1 MRKVL
6 FLLFMTLLLS
16 SCKVRE
22 KIVEVPI
29 PQIKT
34 EIKYIDKVKY
44 DSIYLKDSIY
54 IIQKGDTIYNN
65 KVAYRYK
72 YKYLKD
78 TITVNKTDTITKLQK
93 VTEIKVKNQL
103 NTVQKVLIYIGLF
116 SLLIF
121 IIIIY
126 RRLKNDRFTY

>member
-1 MRKVL
+1 MKKIL
-6 FLLFMTLLLS
+6 FLLFMTLLLG
-16 SCKVRE
+16 SCKVKE
-22 KIVEVPI
+22 KIVEVPV

-44 DSIYLKDSIY
+44 DSIYLKDSVY
-54 IIQKGDTIYNN
+54 IIQKGDTVYNT

-78 TITVNKTDTITKLQK
+78 TITINKADTITRLQK
-93 VTEIKVKNQL
+93 VKEIKVKNQL
-103 NTVQKVLIYIGLF
+103 NVVQKVLMYIGLF
-116 SLLIF
+116 SLLMF

-126 RRLKNDRFTY
+126 KHFKK

>member
-1 MRKVL
+1 MRKIL
-6 FLLFMTLLLS
+6 FLLFMTLLLG
-16 SCKVRE
+16 SCKVKE

-44 DSIYLKDSIY
+44 DSIYLKDSVY
-54 IIQKGDTIYNN
+54 IIQKGDTVYNN

-78 TITVNKTDTITKLQK
+78 TITINKADTITRLQK
-93 VTEIKVKNQL
+93 ITEIKVKNQL
-103 NTVQKVLIYIGLF
+103 NVVQKVLMYIGLF
-116 SLLIF
+116 SLLMF

-126 RRLKNDRFTY
+126 KHFKK

>member
-1 MRKVL
+1 MRKIL
-6 FLLFMTLLLS
+6 FLLFMTLLLG
-16 SCKVRE
+16 SCKVKE

-34 EIKYIDKVKY
+34 EIKYIDKIKY
-44 DSIYLKDSIY
+44 DSIYLKDSVY
-54 IIQKGDTIYNN
+54 IIQKGDTVYNN

-78 TITVNKTDTITKLQK
+78 TITINKADTITRLQK

-103 NTVQKVLIYIGLF
+103 NVVQKILMYIGLF

-126 RRLKNDRFTY
+126 KHFKK

>member
-1 MRKVL
+1 MRKIL
-6 FLLFMTLLLS
+6 FLLFMTLLLG
-16 SCKVRE
+16 SCKMKE

-34 EIKYIDKVKY
+34 EIKYIDKIKY
-44 DSIYLKDSIY
+44 DSIYLKDSVY

-78 TITVNKTDTITKLQK
+78 TITINKTDTIIKLQK

-103 NTVQKVLIYIGLF
+103 NAVQKILMYIGLF
-116 SLLIF
+116 SLLMS

-126 RRLKNDRFTY
+126 KYFKK

>member
-1 MRKVL
+1 MRKIL
-6 FLLFMTLLLS
+6 FLLFMTLLLG
-16 SCKVRE
+16 SCKVKE
-22 KIVEVPI
+22 KVVEVPI

-44 DSIYLKDSIY
+44 DSIYLKDSVY

-78 TITVNKTDTITKLQK
+78 TIIVNEIDTIIKLQK

-103 NTVQKVLIYIGLF
+103 NVVQKILMYIGLF
-116 SLLIF
+116 SLLMF

-126 RRLKNDRFTY
+126 KHFKK

>member
-1 MRKVL
+1 MRKIL
-6 FLLFMTLLLS
+6 FLLFMTLLLG
-16 SCKVRE
+16 SCKVKK

-44 DSIYLKDSIY
+44 DSIYLKDSVY

-78 TITVNKTDTITKLQK
+78 TIIVNETDTIIKLQK

-103 NTVQKVLIYIGLF
+103 NVVQKILMYIGLF
-116 SLLIF
+116 SLLMF

-126 RRLKNDRFTY
+126 KHFKK

>member
-1 MRKVL
+1 MRKIL

-16 SCKVRE
+16 SCKVKE

-44 DSIYLKDSIY
+44 DSIYLKDSVY
-54 IIQKGDTIYNN
+54 IIQKGDTVYNN

-78 TITVNKTDTITKLQK
+78 TITINKADTITRLQK

-103 NTVQKVLIYIGLF
+103 NVVQKILMYIGLF

-126 RRLKNDRFTY
+126 KHFKK

>member
-1 MRKVL
+1 MRKIL
-6 FLLFMTLLLS
+6 FLLFMTLLLG
-16 SCKVRE
+16 SCKVKE

-44 DSIYLKDSIY
+44 DSIYLKDSVY

-78 TITVNKTDTITKLQK
+78 TITVNETDTIIKLQK

-103 NTVQKVLIYIGLF
+103 NVVQKILIYIGLF
-116 SLLIF
+116 SLLMF

-126 RRLKNDRFTY
+126 KHFKK

>member
-1 MRKVL
+1 MRKIL
-6 FLLFMTLLLS
+6 FLLFMTLLLD
-16 SCKVRE
+16 SCKVKE

-34 EIKYIDKVKY
+34 EIKYIDKIKY
-44 DSIYLKDSIY
+44 DSIYLKDSVY

-78 TITVNKTDTITKLQK
+78 TIIVNETDTIIKLQK
-93 VTEIKVKNQL
+93 VIEIKVKNQL
-103 NTVQKVLIYIGLF
+103 NVVQKILMYIGLF
-116 SLLIF
+116 SLLMF

-126 RRLKNDRFTY
+126 KHFKK

>member
-1 MRKVL
+1 MRKIL
-6 FLLFMTLLLS
+6 FLLFMTLLLG
-16 SCKVRE
+16 SCKVKE

-44 DSIYLKDSIY
+44 DSIYLKDSVY
-54 IIQKGDTIYNN
+54 IIQRGDTIYNT

-78 TITVNKTDTITKLQK
+78 TITVNKTDTITRLQK
-93 VTEIKVKNQL
+93 VTKIKVKNQL
-103 NTVQKVLIYIGLF
+103 NVVQKILMYIGLF
-116 SLLIF
+116 SLLMF

-126 RRLKNDRFTY
+126 KHFKK

>member
-1 MRKVL
+1 MRKIL
-6 FLLFMTLLLS
+6 FLLFMTLLLD
-16 SCKVRE
+16 SCKVKE

-44 DSIYLKDSIY
+44 DSIYLKDSVY

-78 TITVNKTDTITKLQK
+78 TIIVNETDTIIKLQK

-103 NTVQKVLIYIGLF
+103 NVVQKILMYIGLF
-116 SLLIF
+116 SLLMF

-126 RRLKNDRFTY
+126 KHFKK

>member
-1 MRKVL
+1 MRKIL
-6 FLLFMTLLLS
+6 FLLFMTLLLG
-16 SCKVRE
+16 SCKVKE

-44 DSIYLKDSIY
+44 DSIYLKDSVY

-78 TITVNKTDTITKLQK
+78 TVTVNKTDTITRLQK
-93 VTEIKVKNQL
+93 VTEIKVNNQL
-103 NTVQKVLIYIGLF
+103 NVIQKILMYIGLF
-116 SLLIF
+116 SLLMF

-126 RRLKNDRFTY
+126 KHFKK

>member
-1 MRKVL
+1 MRKIL
-6 FLLFMTLLLS
+6 FLLFMTLLLG
-16 SCKVRE
+16 SCKVKE

-44 DSIYLKDSIY
+44 DSIYLKDSVY
-54 IIQKGDTIYNN
+54 IIQKGDTVYNN

-78 TITVNKTDTITKLQK
+78 TITINKADTITRLQK

-103 NTVQKVLIYIGLF
+103 NVVQKVLMYIGLF
-116 SLLIF
+116 SLLMF

-126 RRLKNDRFTY
+126 KHFKK

>member
-1 MRKVL
+1 MRKIL
-6 FLLFMTLLLS
+6 FLLFMTLLLG
-16 SCKVRE
+16 SCKVKE

-44 DSIYLKDSIY
+44 DSIYLKDSVY

-78 TITVNKTDTITKLQK
+78 TITINKTDTITKLQK
-93 VTEIKVKNQL
+93 VTKIKVKNQL
-103 NTVQKVLIYIGLF
+103 NTVQKMLMYIGLF
-116 SLLIF
+116 SLLMF

-126 RRLKNDRFTY
+126 KHFKK

>member
-1 MRKVL
+1 MRKIL
-6 FLLFMTLLLS
+6 FLLFMTLLLG
-16 SCKVRE
+16 SCKVKE
-22 KIVEVPI
+22 KIVEVPV

-44 DSIYLKDSIY
+44 DSIYLKDSVY
-54 IIQKGDTIYNN
+54 IIQKGDTVYNN

-78 TITVNKTDTITKLQK
+78 TITINKADTITRLQK
-93 VTEIKVKNQL
+93 ITEIKVKNQL
-103 NTVQKVLIYIGLF
+103 NVVQKILMYIGLF
-116 SLLIF
+116 SLLMF

-126 RRLKNDRFTY
+126 KHFKK

>member
-1 MRKVL
+1 MRKIL
-6 FLLFMTLLLS
+6 FLLFMTLLLG
-16 SCKVRE
+16 SCKVKE

-44 DSIYLKDSIY
+44 DSIYLKDSVY
-54 IIQKGDTIYNN
+54 IIQKGDTIYNT

-78 TITVNKTDTITKLQK
+78 TITINKTDTITRLQK

-103 NTVQKVLIYIGLF
+103 NAIQKILMYIGLF
-116 SLLIF
+116 SLLMF

-126 RRLKNDRFTY
+126 KHFKK

>member
-1 MRKVL
+1 MKKIL
-6 FLLFMTLLLS
+6 FLLFMTLLLG
-16 SCKVRE
+16 SCKVKE

-44 DSIYLKDSIY
+44 DSIYLKDSVY
-54 IIQKGDTIYNN
+54 IIQKGDTIYNT
-65 KVAYRYK
+65 KVVYRYK

-78 TITVNKTDTITKLQK
+78 TIIVNKTDTITKLQK
-93 VTEIKVKNQL
+93 VKEIKVQNQL
-103 NTVQKVLIYIGLF
+103 NVVQKILMYIGLF

-126 RRLKNDRFTY
+126 KHFKK

>member
-1 MRKVL
+1 MRKIL
-6 FLLFMTLLLS
+6 FLLFMILLLG
-16 SCKVRE
+16 SCKVKE

-44 DSIYLKDSIY
+44 DSIYLKDSVY
-54 IIQKGDTIYNN
+54 IVQKGDTIYNN

-78 TITVNKTDTITKLQK
+78 TITINKTDTITKLQK

-103 NTVQKVLIYIGLF
+103 NAVQKILIYIGLF
-116 SLLIF
+116 SILLF
-121 IIIIY
+121 LIILY
-126 RRLKNDRFTY
+126 KHFKK

>member
-1 MRKVL
+1 MRKIL
-6 FLLFMTLLLS
+6 FLLFMTLLLG
-16 SCKVRE
+16 SCKVKE

-34 EIKYIDKVKY
+34 EIKYIDKIKY
-44 DSIYLKDSIY
+44 DSIYLKDSVY
-54 IIQKGDTIYNN
+54 IIHKGDTIYNN

-78 TITVNKTDTITKLQK
+78 TITINKTDTITKLQK
-93 VTEIKVKNQL
+93 VIEIKVKNQL
-103 NTVQKVLIYIGLF
+103 NVVQKVLMYIGLF
-116 SLLIF
+116 SLLMF

-126 RRLKNDRFTY
+126 KHFKK

>member
-1 MRKVL
+1 MRNIL
-6 FLLFMTLLLS
+6 FLLIMTLLLG
-16 SCKVRE
+16 SCKVKE

-34 EIKYIDKVKY
+34 QIKYIDKVKY

-54 IIQKGDTIYNN
+54 IVQKGDTIYNN

-78 TITVNKTDTITKLQK
+78 TITINKTDTITKLQK

-116 SLLIF
+116 SLLMF

-126 RRLKNDRFTY
+126 KHFKK

>member
-1 MRKVL
+1 MRKIL
-6 FLLFMTLLLS
+6 FLLFMTLLLG
-16 SCKVRE
+16 SCKVKE

-44 DSIYLKDSIY
+44 DSIYLKDSVY
-54 IIQKGDTIYNN
+54 IVQKGDTIYNN

-78 TITVNKTDTITKLQK
+78 TVIVNKTDTIIKLQK

-103 NTVQKVLIYIGLF
+103 NVVQKILMYIGLF
-116 SLLIF
+116 SLLMF

-126 RRLKNDRFTY
+126 KHFKK

>member
-1 MRKVL
+1 MRKIL
-6 FLLFMTLLLS
+6 FLLFMTLLLG
-16 SCKVRE
+16 SCKVKE
-22 KIVEVPI
+22 KIVEVSI

-44 DSIYLKDSIY
+44 DSIYLKDSVY
-54 IIQKGDTIYNN
+54 IVQKGDTIYNN

-93 VTEIKVKNQL
+93 ITEIKVKNQL
-103 NTVQKVLIYIGLF
+103 NTVQKILMYIGLF
-116 SLLIF
+116 SLLMF

-126 RRLKNDRFTY
+126 KHFKK

>member
-1 MRKVL
+1 MRKIL
-6 FLLFMTLLLS
+6 FLLFMTLLLG
-16 SCKVRE
+16 SCKVKE

-34 EIKYIDKVKY
+34 EIKYIDKIKY
-44 DSIYLKDSIY
+44 DSIYLKDSVY
-54 IIQKGDTIYNN
+54 IIQKGDTIYNT

-78 TITVNKTDTITKLQK
+78 TITINKTDTITRLQK

-103 NTVQKVLIYIGLF
+103 NVVQKVLMYIGLF
-116 SLLIF
+116 SLLMF

-126 RRLKNDRFTY
+126 KHFKK

>member
-1 MRKVL
+1 MRKIL
-6 FLLFMTLLLS
+6 FLLFMTLLLG
-16 SCKVRE
+16 SCKVKE

-44 DSIYLKDSIY
+44 DSIYLKDSVY
-54 IIQKGDTIYNN
+54 IVQKGDTIYNN

-78 TITVNKTDTITKLQK
+78 TITVNKTDTITRLQK
-93 VTEIKVKNQL
+93 VTEIKVQNQL
-103 NTVQKVLIYIGLF
+103 NIVQKVLMYIGLF
-116 SLLIF
+116 SILLF
-121 IIIIY
+121 LIILY
-126 RRLKNDRFTY
+126 KHFKK

>member
-1 MRKVL
+1 MRKIL
-6 FLLFMTLLLS
+6 FLLFITLLLG
-16 SCKVRE
+16 SCKVKE

-44 DSIYLKDSIY
+44 DSIYLKDSVY

-78 TITVNKTDTITKLQK
+78 TIIVNETDTIIKLQK

-103 NTVQKVLIYIGLF
+103 NVVQKILMYIGLF
-116 SLLIF
+116 SLLMF

-126 RRLKNDRFTY
+126 KHFKK

>member
-1 MRKVL
+1 MKKIL
-6 FLLFMTLLLS
+6 FLLFMTLLLG
-16 SCKVRE
+16 SCKVKE

-44 DSIYLKDSIY
+44 DSIYLKDSVY

-72 YKYLKD
+72 YKYFKD
-78 TITVNKTDTITKLQK
+78 TVIVNKTDTIIRLQK
-93 VTEIKVKNQL
+93 VTEIKVQNQL
-103 NTVQKVLIYIGLF
+103 NIVQKVLIYIGLF
-116 SLLIF
+116 SILLF
-121 IIIIY
+121 IIILY
-126 RRLKNDRFTY
+126 KYFKK

>member
-1 MRKVL
+1 MKKIL
-6 FLLFMTLLLS
+6 FLLFMTLLLG
-16 SCKVRE
+16 SCKVKE

-44 DSIYLKDSIY
+44 DSIYLKDSVY
-54 IIQKGDTIYNN
+54 IIQKGDTIYNT

-78 TITVNKTDTITKLQK
+78 TITINKTDTITRLQK

-103 NTVQKVLIYIGLF
+103 NIVQKILMYIGLF
-116 SLLIF
+116 SLLMF

-126 RRLKNDRFTY
+126 KHFKK

>member
-1 MRKVL
+1 MRKIL
-6 FLLFMTLLLS
+6 FLLFITLLLG
-16 SCKVRE
+16 SCKVKE

-44 DSIYLKDSIY
+44 DSIYLKDSVY
-54 IIQKGDTIYNN
+54 IIQKGDTVYNN

-78 TITVNKTDTITKLQK
+78 TITINKADTITRLQK
-93 VTEIKVKNQL
+93 ITEIKVKNQL
-103 NTVQKVLIYIGLF
+103 NVVQKVLMYIGLF

-126 RRLKNDRFTY
+126 KHFKK

>member
-1 MRKVL
+1 MKKIL
-6 FLLFMTLLLS
+6 FLLFMTLLLG
-16 SCKVRE
+16 SCKVKE

-44 DSIYLKDSIY
+44 DSIYLKDSVY
-54 IIQKGDTIYNN
+54 IIQRGDTVYNT

-78 TITVNKTDTITKLQK
+78 TITINKADTITRLQK
-93 VTEIKVKNQL
+93 ITEIKVKNQL
-103 NTVQKVLIYIGLF
+103 NVVQKILMYIGLF
-116 SLLIF
+116 SLLMF

-126 RRLKNDRFTY
+126 KHFKK

>member
-1 MRKVL
+1 MRKIL
-6 FLLFMTLLLS
+6 FLLFITLLLG
-16 SCKVRE
+16 SCKVKE

-29 PQIKT
+29 PQTKT

-44 DSIYLKDSIY
+44 DSIYLKDSVY

-78 TITVNKTDTITKLQK
+78 TITINKTDTITRLQK

-103 NTVQKVLIYIGLF
+103 NTVQKILMYIGLF
-116 SLLIF
+116 SLLMF

-126 RRLKNDRFTY
+126 KYFKK

>member
-1 MRKVL
+1 MKKIL
-6 FLLFMTLLLS
+6 FLLFMTLLLG
-16 SCKVRE
+16 SCKVKE
-22 KIVEVPI
+22 KIIEVPI

-44 DSIYLKDSIY
+44 DSIYLKDSVY

-78 TITVNKTDTITKLQK
+78 TITVNKTDTITRLQK

-103 NTVQKVLIYIGLF
+103 NIVQKVLMYIGLF
-116 SLLIF
+116 SILLF
-121 IIIIY
+121 LIIIY
-126 RRLKNDRFTY
+126 KYFKK

>member
-1 MRKVL
+1 MRKIL
-6 FLLFMTLLLS
+6 FLLFMTLLLG
-16 SCKVRE
+16 SCKVKE

-44 DSIYLKDSIY
+44 DSIYLKDSVY
-54 IIQKGDTIYNN
+54 IVQKGDTIYNN

-78 TITVNKTDTITKLQK
+78 TVIVNKTDTITKLQK
-93 VTEIKVKNQL
+93 ITEIKVKNQL
-103 NTVQKVLIYIGLF
+103 NIVQKVLIYIGLF
-116 SLLIF
+116 SILLF
-121 IIIIY
+121 LIILY
-126 RRLKNDRFTY
+126 KYFKK

>member
-1 MRKVL
+1 MRKIL
-6 FLLFMTLLLS
+6 FLLFMTLLLG
-16 SCKVRE
+16 SCKVKE

-44 DSIYLKDSIY
+44 DSIYLKDSVY
-54 IIQKGDTIYNN
+54 IIQKGDTVYNN

-78 TITVNKTDTITKLQK
+78 TITINKADTITRLQK
-93 VTEIKVKNQL
+93 ITEIKVKNQL
-103 NTVQKVLIYIGLF
+103 NVVQKILMYIGLF
-116 SLLIF
+116 SLLMF

-126 RRLKNDRFTY
+126 KHFKK